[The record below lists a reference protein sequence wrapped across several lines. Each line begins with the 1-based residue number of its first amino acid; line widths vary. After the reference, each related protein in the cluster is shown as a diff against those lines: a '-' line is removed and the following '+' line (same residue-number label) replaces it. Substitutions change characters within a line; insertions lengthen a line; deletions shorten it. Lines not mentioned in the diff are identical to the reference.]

1 MSNDFELLKRSI
13 LDQAEAYKACERFMK
28 GIERANNYAELRT
41 VLYKFW
47 PSFIMEH
54 RKAAL
59 EFLERDYERFK
70 SCFHIMQIFFN
81 EDTKEG
87 RAIYYAKE
95 WTSGCYELGRFAE
108 GWAFGQVYVKAV
120 YMSKLIGRDSAVCY
134 YEQRAKGQLFDN
146 CTGRLYDGV
155 SVSSNDNATIYAR
168 SIGCSFVSG
177 GNSVVYAKSFRRGK
191 AFGKS
196 VVKGP
201 YNVNLQLFDE
211 AKYIK
216 MEV

>member
-13 LDQAEAYKACERFMK
+13 LDQAEAYKACKRFMDGVDLAK
-28 GIERANNYAELRT
+28 NYAELRT

-70 SCFHIMQIFFN
+70 DCFHIMDIFFN
-81 EDTKEG
+81 EDTNDG
-87 RAIYYAKE
+87 RAIFYKE
-95 WTSGCYELGRFAE
+95 SNSLCYKIGYHVE
-108 GWAFGQVYVKAV
+108 GWAFGQSCVRAFYL
-120 YMSKLIGRDSAVCY
+120 SNLIGRDKSVCY
-134 YEQRAKGQLFDN
+134 YEQWSKGQLFND
-146 CTGRLYDGV
+146 CAGRLYDAS
-155 SVSSNDNATIYAR
+155 SVSSNDNATIYAL
-168 SIGCSFVSG
+168 SSGCSFVSG
-177 GNSVVYAKSFRRGK
+177 GNSVVYAKLFRRGK
-191 AFGKS
+191 VFGKS
-196 VVKGP
+196 IVKGP
-201 YNVNLQLFDE
+201 SNKNLQLFDE

>member
-13 LDQAEAYKACERFMK
+13 LDQAEVYKFCKSFIGGADLAK
-28 GIERANNYAELRT
+28 NYAELRT

-47 PSFIMEH
+47 PSFIMEY
-54 RKAAL
+54 RKEVL
-59 EFLERDYERFK
+59 EFLLLNYERFK

-81 EDTKEG
+81 EDTNEG

-95 WTSGCYELGRFAE
+95 WISGCYELGRFAE

-146 CTGRLYDGV
+146 CIGRLYDGV

-168 SIGCSFVSG
+168 SAYCTFVSG
-177 GNSVVYAKSFRRGK
+177 GSSTVYAKAYKRGK

-196 VVKGP
+196 IVKGP
-201 YNVNLQLFDE
+201 SDKNLQLFDE

-216 MEV
+216 MDV

>member
-13 LDQAEAYKACERFMK
+13 LDQAESYKACKRFMDGVDSAK
-28 GIERANNYAELRT
+28 NYAELRT
-41 VLYKFW
+41 LLYKFW

-59 EFLERDYERFK
+59 EFLERDFERFK
-70 SCFHIMQIFFN
+70 DCFHIMDIFFN
-81 EDTKEG
+81 EDTNDG
-87 RAIYYAKE
+87 RAIFYKE
-95 WTSGCYELGRFAE
+95 SNSPCYTISYHAE
-108 GWAFGQVYVKAV
+108 GWAFGQSYVKAV
-120 YMSKLIGRDSAVCY
+120 YMSKLIGRDKSVCY
-134 YEQRAKGQLFDN
+134 YEQRARGQLFND
-146 CTGRLYDGV
+146 CVGRLYDGS

-168 SIGCSFVSG
+168 SAHCTFVSG
-177 GNSVVYAKSFRRGK
+177 GSSTVYAKAYKRGK

-196 VVKGP
+196 IVKGP
-201 YNVNLQLFDE
+201 SDKNLQLFDE